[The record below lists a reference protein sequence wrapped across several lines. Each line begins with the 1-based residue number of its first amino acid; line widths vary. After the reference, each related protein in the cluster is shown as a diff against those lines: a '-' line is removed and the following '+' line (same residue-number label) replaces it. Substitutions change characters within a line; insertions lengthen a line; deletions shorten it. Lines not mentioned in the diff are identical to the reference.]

1 MKKSFKRCLSAFL
14 VVVMLCSVFSIS
26 VSAATYT
33 ITYCPGEGVDGEM
46 YFDSFT
52 TTIRLRSET
61 YFRDHYIQ
69 TGWSTTEGGAK
80 RYNFNAT
87 YRTRRD
93 ITLYPSWSGEMYTLT
108 FLPDEYSNETE
119 STTKTAEYGKNV
131 AVPGGIFTRD
141 GYTQI
146 GWSTVKNGDV
156 VEVALNEVVS
166 VESEARFYPVW
177 GKTYTLT
184 YAPGEYSNETQSTVI
199 EFIGSYENILKGSIF
214 TRDGYFQVGWS
225 TTENSTQ
232 TEYDFGDRVVFASD
246 IFLYPVWEKIVHNFE
261 NAYDNINLGSV
272 CKGYSTSPQIV
283 LNVTNNSN
291 VEVVYTVPW
300 SENYNISFSS
310 VNAEVGETITVIISP
325 KKYLDVGVYSE
336 QIPIGIGEKES
347 DATVALAFIVRDHIY
362 TEWEETLPATSDS
375 KGIKTRHCQYCSI
388 SQSQSIPQLICE
400 APAAVYASVDEGSIT
415 LSWNTSFGADSYN
428 IYKLNDSGEWDYL
441 ASTLSGNELMHTD
454 TGNYENNS
462 VYTYAV
468 TAVNEVG
475 ETAITDATIDV
486 NYIIHDFSEWQT
498 RKSASCIE
506 DGEEYRVCD
515 TCGAEETKVIQSLG
529 GHSFPEEWETVV
541 ELNCT
546 TNGEYRKT
554 CAECGET
561 ENKTIVASGH
571 KFDIKWTVDE
581 AETCTED
588 GKKSRHCRNCNEVTD
603 ETVIEATGHDFSL
616 VATLDTHPH
625 GKIYCCN
632 NCGEEKTE
640 SAFDPECNECMFVV
654 AQLPNGTLQVN
665 SYIGSDSEVSV
676 PARIGGKVVS
686 SISSD
691 CFRGNKNIVYVEI
704 PDTVTKIPDNAFQ
717 NCTYLQFVDT
727 AGSLT
732 SIGDYAFSGC
742 VSLVAVNLYP
752 AVTSIGNGTFDGFR
766 GYILCVRNSFA
777 HQYAV
782 ENNLLYDLKD
792 ILAKDGSRI
801 DYNEKVIFTNN
812 FACDSIEDIIECFG
826 DVEVIATSRNPA
838 QKYLYGTGS
847 AVSVF
852 DGDEY
857 LGDYVVIVEGDV
869 NGDSVCDVLD
879 MYETMKFSSG
889 KKVPT
894 QEQIYAANGEISDDI
909 DVNSYQNVV
918 NKALS

>member
-33 ITYCPGEGVDGEM
+33 ITLAGGYRGNGANRVYGVLNEKIMSINGDTYIDESGIVYTIDKDNATITFTTDASGKFTYPEYFFDMPGYTQTSWVTSKTSNSGKRYAGASATVKKNTTYYAGYNVSTFDVTFMPGTEGEGEPV
-46 YFDSFT
+46 S
-52 TTIRLRSET
+52 ISKK
-61 YFRDHYIQ
+61 
-69 TGWSTTEGGAK
+69 S
-80 RYNFNAT
+80 YNSK
-87 YRTRRD
+87 
-93 ITLYPSWSGEMYTLT
+93 ITLE
-108 FLPDEYSNETE
+108 D
-119 STTKTAEYGKNV
+119 A
-131 AVPGGIFTRD
+131 IFTRP
-141 GYTQI
+141 GYLQI
-146 GWSTVKNGDV
+146 GWATTENSDV
-156 VEVALNEVVS
+156 VEYELNS
-166 VESEARFYPVW
+166 NFTITDNVEFYPVW
-177 GKTYTLT
+177 VKPVYDFNV
-184 YAPGEYSNETQSTVI
+184 EYDTVNFGAVCEGYSDVESTEFTVI
-199 EFIGSYENILKGSIF
+199 
-214 TRDGYFQVGWS
+214 
-225 TTENSTQ
+225 
-232 TEYDFGDRVVFASD
+232 
-246 IFLYPVWEKIVHNFE
+246 
-261 NAYDNINLGSV
+261 
-272 CKGYSTSPQIV
+272 
-283 LNVTNNSN
+283 NNSN
-291 VEVVYTVPW
+291 VPVSYVVPQ
-300 SENYNISFSS
+300 SEYYNIEFLSQSAQVGES
-310 VNAEVGETITVIISP
+310 VNVSISP
-325 KKYLDVGVYSE
+325 KPYLEIGVYQESISIGVDDKSE
-336 QIPIGIGEKES
+336 S
-347 DATVALAFIVRDHIY
+347 SATVDVSFIVRNHIY

-375 KGIKTRHCQYCSI
+375 KGVKARHCQYCGRI
-388 SQSQSIPQLICE
+388 EYIPIPQLICE
-400 APAAVYASVDEGSIT
+400 APVAVYASVDEGSIT

-486 NYIIHDFSEWQT
+486 NYIIHDFCEWET
-498 RKSASCIE
+498 RKPASCVE
-506 DGEEYRVCD
+506 DGEEYRVCN
-515 TCGAEETKVIQSLG
+515 TCGAEETKVIPSFG

-546 TNGEYRKT
+546 TDGEYARV

-561 ENKTIVASGH
+561 ENKTVVASGH
-571 KFDIKWTVDE
+571 KFESKWTVDKT
-581 AETCTED
+581 ETCTED
-588 GKKSRHCRNCNEVTD
+588 GKKSRHCLNCNEVTD
-603 ETVIEATGHDFSL
+603 ETVIEAIGHDFSL

-640 SAFDPECNECMFVV
+640 PAFDPECNECMFVV

-801 DYNEKVIFTNN
+801 DYDEKVIFTNN

-852 DGDEY
+852 AGDEY

-879 MYETMKFSSG
+879 MYETMKLSNG